1 VKDTIY
7 VIVNQRGFVKAN
19 KTPGFTLDQGERAF
33 RVDIEVPNEAF
44 QPPLLPK
51 VTLTIPR
58 EALVTEIHAD
68 VDMGEGPT
76 SGTPGVGGK

>member
-7 VIVNQRGFVKAN
+7 VIVNRQGFVKAN
-19 KTPGFTLDQGERAF
+19 KTNNFQLAQGERGF
-33 RVDIEVPNEAF
+33 RVDIEVPDEAF

-58 EALVTEIHAD
+58 EALITEVHGQ
-68 VDMGEGPT
+68 VEMGAGPT
-76 SGTPGVGGK
+76 NGGSVAEV